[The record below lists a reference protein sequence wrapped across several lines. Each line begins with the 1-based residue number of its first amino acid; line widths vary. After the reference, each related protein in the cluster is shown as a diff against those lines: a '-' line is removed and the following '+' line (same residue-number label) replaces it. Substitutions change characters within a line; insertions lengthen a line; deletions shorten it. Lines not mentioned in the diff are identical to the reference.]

1 MVKWSG
7 AASDAQQWVSA
18 EAKSAASLSSSA
30 AALQSGQESLLLLS
44 SYTEH
49 RCCMNLI
56 LIFDFD

>member
-30 AALQSGQESLLLLS
+30 AALQSGQESLLFYGALTQS
-44 SYTEH
+44 TAVV
-49 RCCMNLI
+49 
-56 LIFDFD
+56 